1 METEVSELL
10 QIRRDKIQGLKAKGL
25 EAFAGR
31 FERSHQSQEIKEKF
45 EELEG
50 QKVVVAG
57 RIMAKREHGK
67 TAFVNVADME
77 GSIQIYIRQDL
88 LGEESFGIFVD
99 LFDIG
104 DIVGVSGLVFKTQK
118 GEISIKAQT
127 MTMLTKGLQPL
138 PEKYHG
144 LKDVELRY
152 RQRYIDLIMNPEV
165 KENFII
171 RSKILKEIR
180 NYLDD
185 QGFLEVE
192 TPVLHPLAGGASARP
207 FITHHN
213 TLDMTLY
220 MRIAL
225 ELHLKRLLVGG
236 IERVYE
242 IGRVFRNE
250 GMSIRHNP
258 EFTLLELYQAYGDL
272 TDMMAIAEN
281 MVATVATKVLGTTK
295 VTYQETEIDFKPP
308 WNKLSMIEGVKQYAG
323 VDFSQIKTDE
333 EAMAACQGKI
343 TIEKKGM
350 KRGDFLNEL
359 FEAYVE
365 EHLIQPT
372 FVYDYPIEISPLAK
386 RKEDDPELTYRFEA
400 FVFGRELINAFSELN
415 DPLDQKERFLAQ
427 VEKKESGDDEAQP
440 YDEDFITALEYGM
453 PPAGGLGI
461 GIDRLVMFLTD
472 SPSIRDVILYPTMR
486 ERK

>member
-1 METEVSELL
+1 METELTELL
-10 QIRRDKIQGLKAKGL
+10 QIRRDKIDALRDKGI
-25 EAFAGR
+25 EPFSGR
-31 FERSHQSQEIKEKF
+31 FERTDFSSDIKDDF
-45 EELEG
+45 ENYES
-50 QKVVVAG
+50 KSVIIAG

-67 TAFVNVADME
+67 TAFINVADMY
-77 GSIQIYIRQDL
+77 GSIQVYVRQDR
-88 LGEESFGIFVD
+88 LGEEAFASFTG

-104 DIVGVSGLVFKTQK
+104 DIVGIEGEVFKTQK
-118 GEISIKAQT
+118 GEISIKSSKI
-127 MTMLTKGLQPL
+127 TMLTKGLLPL

-152 RQRYIDLIMNPEV
+152 RQRYVDLIMNPEV
-165 KENFII
+165 KDTFIA
-171 RSKILKEIR
+171 RSKIIKEIR
-180 NYLDD
+180 NFLDSKD
-185 QGFLEVE
+185 FLEVE

-213 TLDMTLY
+213 TLDMSLY

-236 IERVYE
+236 IEKVYE

-250 GMSIRHNP
+250 GMSVRHNP

-272 TDMMAIAEN
+272 SDMMNIAEN
-281 MVATVATKVLGTTK
+281 MIAEVATKVLGTTL

-308 WNKLSMIEGVKQYAG
+308 WNRISMVEAVKKYSG
-323 VDFSQIKTDE
+323 IDFSTFKEDA
-333 EAMAACQGKI
+333 EAREACKGKI
-343 TIEKKGM
+343 TIDDNICKG
-350 KRGDFLNEL
+350 DLLNEM

-386 RKEDDPELTYRFEA
+386 KKSDDPDFTYRYEA

-415 DPLDQKERFLAQ
+415 DPIDQKERFLKQ

-472 SPSIRDVILYPTMR
+472 SPSIRDVIIYPTMR
-486 ERK
+486 DKK

>member
-1 METEVSELL
+1 METELTELL
-10 QIRRDKIQGLKAKGL
+10 QIRRDKIDALRDKGI
-25 EAFAGR
+25 EPFSGR
-31 FERSHQSQEIKEKF
+31 FERTAFSNEIKDDFLNF
-45 EELEG
+45 EG
-50 QKVVVAG
+50 KSVVIAG
-57 RIMAKREHGK
+57 RIMARREHGK
-67 TAFVNVADME
+67 TAFVNVADMH
-77 GSIQIYIRQDL
+77 GSIQVYVRQDR
-88 LGEESFGIFVD
+88 LGEEAFDNFIA
-99 LFDIG
+99 LYDIG
-104 DIVGVSGLVFKTQK
+104 DIIGVEGEVFKTQK
-118 GEISIKAQT
+118 GEISIKSSSI
-127 MTMLTKGLQPL
+127 TMLTKGLLPL

-152 RQRYIDLIMNPEV
+152 RQRYVDLIMNPEV
-165 KENFII
+165 KDTFITRSRIIKEMRNF
-171 RSKILKEIR
+171 
-180 NYLDD
+180 LDKQD
-185 QGFLEVE
+185 FLEVE

-250 GMSIRHNP
+250 GMSVRHNP

-272 TDMMAIAEN
+272 SDMMNIAEN
-281 MVATVATKVLGTTK
+281 MIGEVATKVLGTTK

-308 WNKLSMIEGVKQYAG
+308 WNRISMVDAVKKYSG
-323 VDFSQIKTDE
+323 VDFSILKDDA
-333 EAMAACQGKI
+333 EARKVCEGKVATPANI
-343 TIEKKGM
+343 SKGEL
-350 KRGDFLNEL
+350 LNEM

-386 RKEDDPELTYRFEA
+386 RKEDDDKSTYRYEA

-415 DPLDQKERFLAQ
+415 DPIDQKERFLKQ
-427 VEKKESGDDEAQP
+427 VERKESGDDEAQP

-486 ERK
+486 DKK

>member
-1 METEVSELL
+1 MEAELTELL
-10 QIRRDKIQGLKAKGL
+10 QIRRDKIDALRDKGI
-25 EAFAGR
+25 EPFSGR
-31 FERSHQSQEIKEKF
+31 FERTVFSNEIKNGF
-45 EELEG
+45 ENFEG
-50 QKVVVAG
+50 KSVIIAG
-57 RIMAKREHGK
+57 RIMARREHGK
-67 TAFVNVADME
+67 TAFVNVADMY
-77 GSIQIYIRQDL
+77 GSIQVYVRQDK
-88 LGEESFGIFVD
+88 LGEEAFDNFIA

-104 DIVGVSGLVFKTQK
+104 DIIGVEGEVFKTQK
-118 GEISIKAQT
+118 GEISIKST
-127 MTMLTKGLQPL
+127 SITMLTKGLLPL

-152 RQRYIDLIMNPEV
+152 RQRYVDLIMNPEV
-165 KENFII
+165 KDTFITRSRIIKEMRNF
-171 RSKILKEIR
+171 
-180 NYLDD
+180 LDNQD
-185 QGFLEVE
+185 FLEVE

-250 GMSIRHNP
+250 GMSVRHNP

-272 TDMMAIAEN
+272 SDMMSIAEN
-281 MVATVATKVLGTTK
+281 MIGEVATKVLGTTK

-308 WNKLSMIEGVKQYAG
+308 WNRISMIEAVKKYSG
-323 VDFSQIKTDE
+323 VDFSTLKDDDE
-333 EAMAACQGKI
+333 ARKVCEGKVATPANI
-343 TIEKKGM
+343 SKGEL
-350 KRGDFLNEL
+350 LNEM
-359 FEAYVE
+359 FEAFVE

-386 RKEDDPELTYRFEA
+386 RKEDDDKFTYRYEA

-415 DPLDQKERFLAQ
+415 DPIDQKERFLKQ
-427 VEKKESGDDEAQP
+427 VERKESGDDEAQP

-486 ERK
+486 DKK

>member
-1 METEVSELL
+1 MEAELTELL
-10 QIRRDKIQGLKAKGL
+10 QIRRDKIDALRDKGI
-25 EAFAGR
+25 EPFSGR
-31 FERSHQSQEIKEKF
+31 FERTAFSNEIKDDFISF
-45 EELEG
+45 EG
-50 QKVVVAG
+50 KSVTISG
-57 RIMAKREHGK
+57 RIMARREHGK
-67 TAFVNVADME
+67 TAFVNVADMH
-77 GSIQIYIRQDL
+77 GSIQVYVRLDR
-88 LGEESFGIFVD
+88 LGEEAFDNFIA
-99 LFDIG
+99 LYDIG
-104 DIVGVSGLVFKTQK
+104 DIIGVEGEVFKTQK
-118 GEISIKAQT
+118 GEISIKST
-127 MTMLTKGLQPL
+127 SITMLTKGLLPL

-152 RQRYIDLIMNPEV
+152 RQRYVDLIMNPEV
-165 KENFII
+165 KDTFITRSRIIKEMRNF
-171 RSKILKEIR
+171 
-180 NYLDD
+180 LDNQD
-185 QGFLEVE
+185 FLEVE

-250 GMSIRHNP
+250 GMSVRHNP

-272 TDMMAIAEN
+272 SDMMKIAEN
-281 MVATVATKVLGTTK
+281 MIGEVATKVLGTTK

-308 WNKLSMIEGVKQYAG
+308 WNRISMVEAVKKYSG
-323 VDFSQIKTDE
+323 VDFTALKDDA
-333 EAMAACQGKI
+333 EARKGCEGKVATPANI
-343 TIEKKGM
+343 SKGEL
-350 KRGDFLNEL
+350 LNEM

-386 RKEDDPELTYRFEA
+386 RKEDDPKFTYRYEA

-415 DPLDQKERFLAQ
+415 DPIDQRERFLKQ
-427 VEKKESGDDEAQP
+427 VERKESGDDEAQP

-486 ERK
+486 DKK

>member
-1 METEVSELL
+1 METELTELL
-10 QIRRDKIQGLKAKGL
+10 QIRRDKIDALRDKGI
-25 EAFAGR
+25 EPFSGR
-31 FERSHQSQEIKEKF
+31 FERTAFSNEIKNDF
-45 EELEG
+45 ENFEG
-50 QKVVVAG
+50 KSVVIAG
-57 RIMAKREHGK
+57 RIMARREHGK
-67 TAFVNVADME
+67 TAFVNVADMH
-77 GSIQIYIRQDL
+77 GSIQVYVRLDK
-88 LGEESFGIFVD
+88 LGEEAFNNFIA
-99 LFDIG
+99 LYDIG
-104 DIVGVSGLVFKTQK
+104 DIIGVEGEVFKTQK
-118 GEISIKAQT
+118 GEISIKSISI
-127 MTMLTKGLQPL
+127 TMLTKGLLPL

-152 RQRYIDLIMNPEV
+152 RQRYVDLIMNPEV
-165 KENFII
+165 KDTFITRSRIIKEMRNF
-171 RSKILKEIR
+171 
-180 NYLDD
+180 LDNQD
-185 QGFLEVE
+185 FLEVE

-250 GMSIRHNP
+250 GMSVRHNP

-272 TDMMAIAEN
+272 SDMMSIAEN
-281 MVATVATKVLGTTK
+281 MIGEVATKVLGTTK

-308 WNKLSMIEGVKQYAG
+308 WNRISMVEAVKKYSG
-323 VDFSQIKTDE
+323 VDFSTLKDDV
-333 EAMAACQGKI
+333 EARKVCEGKVATPANI
-343 TIEKKGM
+343 SKGEL
-350 KRGDFLNEL
+350 LNEM
-359 FEAYVE
+359 FEAFVE

-386 RKEDDPELTYRFEA
+386 RKEDDDMFTYRYEA

-415 DPLDQKERFLAQ
+415 DPIDQKERFLKQ
-427 VEKKESGDDEAQP
+427 VERKESGDDEAQP

-472 SPSIRDVILYPTMR
+472 SPSIRDVIIYPTMR
-486 ERK
+486 DKK

>member
-1 METEVSELL
+1 METELTELL
-10 QIRRDKIQGLKAKGL
+10 QIRRDKIDALRDKGI
-25 EAFAGR
+25 EPFSGR
-31 FERSHQSQEIKEKF
+31 FERSAYSNKIKDDF
-45 EELEG
+45 ENFEG
-50 QKVVVAG
+50 KSVVIAG
-57 RIMAKREHGK
+57 RIMARREHGK
-67 TAFVNVADME
+67 TAFVNVADMH
-77 GSIQIYIRQDL
+77 GSIQVYVRQDR
-88 LGEESFGIFVD
+88 LGEEAFDNFIA
-99 LFDIG
+99 LYDIG
-104 DIVGVSGLVFKTQK
+104 DIIGVEGEVFKTQK
-118 GEISIKAQT
+118 GEISIKST
-127 MTMLTKGLQPL
+127 SISMLTKGLLPL

-152 RQRYIDLIMNPEV
+152 RQRYVDLIMNPEV
-165 KENFII
+165 KDTFITRSRIIKEMRNF
-171 RSKILKEIR
+171 
-180 NYLDD
+180 LDNQD
-185 QGFLEVE
+185 FLEVE

-250 GMSIRHNP
+250 GMSVRHNP

-272 TDMMAIAEN
+272 SDMMSIAEN
-281 MVATVATKVLGTTK
+281 MIGEVATKVLGTTK

-308 WNKLSMIEGVKQYAG
+308 WNRISMVEAVNKYSG
-323 VDFSQIKTDE
+323 VDFSTIKDDV
-333 EAMAACQGKI
+333 EARKACEGKVATPANI
-343 TIEKKGM
+343 SKGEL
-350 KRGDFLNEL
+350 LNEM
-359 FEAYVE
+359 FEAFVE

-386 RKEDDPELTYRFEA
+386 RKEDDDMFTYRYEA

-415 DPLDQKERFLAQ
+415 DPIDQKERFLKQ
-427 VEKKESGDDEAQP
+427 VERKESGDDEAQP

-486 ERK
+486 DKK

>member
-1 METEVSELL
+1 METELTELL
-10 QIRRDKIQGLKAKGL
+10 QIRRDKIDALRDKGI
-25 EAFAGR
+25 EPFSGR
-31 FERSHQSQEIKEKF
+31 FERTAFSNEIKDDF
-45 EELEG
+45 ENFEG
-50 QKVVVAG
+50 KSVVIAG
-57 RIMAKREHGK
+57 RIMARREHGK
-67 TAFVNVADME
+67 TAFVNVADMH
-77 GSIQIYIRQDL
+77 GSIQVYVRQDR
-88 LGEESFGIFVD
+88 LGEEPFDNFIA
-99 LFDIG
+99 LYDIG
-104 DIVGVSGLVFKTQK
+104 DIVGVEGEVFKTQK
-118 GEISIKAQT
+118 GEISIKST
-127 MTMLTKGLQPL
+127 SITMLTKGLLPL

-152 RQRYIDLIMNPEV
+152 RQRYVDLIMNPEV
-165 KENFII
+165 KDTFITRSRIIKEMRNF
-171 RSKILKEIR
+171 
-180 NYLDD
+180 LDNQD
-185 QGFLEVE
+185 FLEVE

-250 GMSIRHNP
+250 GMSVRHNP

-272 TDMMAIAEN
+272 SDMMSIAEN
-281 MVATVATKVLGTTK
+281 MIGEVATKVLGTTK

-308 WNKLSMIEGVKQYAG
+308 WNRISMVEAVKKYSG
-323 VDFSQIKTDE
+323 VDFSTLKDDV
-333 EAMAACQGKI
+333 EARMVCEGKVSTPANI
-343 TIEKKGM
+343 SKGEL
-350 KRGDFLNEL
+350 LNEM
-359 FEAYVE
+359 FEAFVE

-386 RKEDDPELTYRFEA
+386 RKEDDDMFTYRYEA

-415 DPLDQKERFLAQ
+415 DPIDQKERFLKQ
-427 VEKKESGDDEAQP
+427 VERKESGDDEAQP

-472 SPSIRDVILYPTMR
+472 SPSIRDVIIYPTMR
-486 ERK
+486 DKK

>member
-1 METEVSELL
+1 MDTELTELL
-10 QIRRDKIQGLKAKGL
+10 QIRRDKIDALRERGI
-25 EAFAGR
+25 EPFSGR
-31 FERSHQSQEIKEKF
+31 FERTDFSSDIQGDF
-45 EELEG
+45 ESYEG
-50 QKVVVAG
+50 KPVIIAG

-67 TAFVNVADME
+67 TAFVNVADMY
-77 GSIQIYIRQDL
+77 GSIQVYVRKDR
-88 LGEESFGIFVD
+88 LGDDAFDSFIG

-104 DIVGVSGLVFKTQK
+104 DIVGVEGEVFKTQK
-118 GEISIKAQT
+118 GEISIKSST
-127 MTMLTKGLQPL
+127 ITMLTKGLLPL

-152 RQRYIDLIMNPEV
+152 RQRYVDLIMNPEV
-165 KENFII
+165 KDTFIT
-171 RSKILKEIR
+171 RSKIIKEIR
-180 NYLDD
+180 NYLDKKD
-185 QGFLEVE
+185 FLEVE

-207 FITHHN
+207 FVTHHN

-250 GMSIRHNP
+250 GMSVRHNP

-272 TDMMAIAEN
+272 TDMMSIAEN
-281 MVATVATKVLGTTK
+281 MIAEVATKVLGTTQ

-308 WNKLSMIEGVKQYAG
+308 WNRISMVEAVNKYSG
-323 VDFSQIKTDE
+323 VDFTKLQTDA
-333 EAMAACQGKI
+333 EARDACKGKI
-343 TIEKKGM
+343 TITGNVCKG
-350 KRGDFLNEL
+350 DLLNEM

-386 RKEDDPELTYRFEA
+386 RKSDDPAFTYRYEA

-415 DPLDQKERFLAQ
+415 DPIDQKERFLKQ

-472 SPSIRDVILYPTMR
+472 SPSIRDVIIYPTMR
-486 ERK
+486 DKK

>member
-1 METEVSELL
+1 METELTELL
-10 QIRRDKIQGLKAKGL
+10 QIRRDKIDALRDKGI
-25 EAFAGR
+25 EPFSGR
-31 FERSHQSQEIKEKF
+31 FERTAFSNQIKNDF
-45 EELEG
+45 ENFEG
-50 QKVVVAG
+50 KSVVIAG
-57 RIMAKREHGK
+57 RIMARREHGK
-67 TAFVNVADME
+67 TAFVNIADMH
-77 GSIQIYIRQDL
+77 GSIQVYVRLDR
-88 LGEESFGIFVD
+88 LGEEAFNNFIA
-99 LFDIG
+99 LYDIG
-104 DIVGVSGLVFKTQK
+104 DIIGVEGEVFKTQK
-118 GEISIKAQT
+118 GEISIKST
-127 MTMLTKGLQPL
+127 SITMLTKGLLPL

-152 RQRYIDLIMNPEV
+152 RQRYVDLIMNPEV
-165 KENFII
+165 KDTFITRSRIIKEMRNF
-171 RSKILKEIR
+171 
-180 NYLDD
+180 LDNQD
-185 QGFLEVE
+185 FLEVE

-250 GMSIRHNP
+250 GMSVRHNP

-272 TDMMAIAEN
+272 SDMMSIAEN
-281 MVATVATKVLGTTK
+281 MIGEVATKVLGTTK

-308 WNKLSMIEGVKQYAG
+308 WNRISMVDAVKKYSG
-323 VDFSQIKTDE
+323 VDFSTLKDDA
-333 EAMAACQGKI
+333 EARKVCEGKVATPANI
-343 TIEKKGM
+343 SKGEL
-350 KRGDFLNEL
+350 LNEM
-359 FEAYVE
+359 FEVFVE

-386 RKEDDPELTYRFEA
+386 RKEDDDKFTYRYEA

-415 DPLDQKERFLAQ
+415 DPIDQKERFLKQ
-427 VEKKESGDDEAQP
+427 VERKESGDDEAQP

-486 ERK
+486 DKK

>member
-1 METEVSELL
+1 METELTELL
-10 QIRRDKIQGLKAKGL
+10 QIRRDKIDALRDKGI
-25 EAFAGR
+25 EPFSGR
-31 FERSHQSQEIKEKF
+31 FERTAFSNEIKDDF
-45 EELEG
+45 ENFEG
-50 QKVVVAG
+50 KSVVIAG
-57 RIMAKREHGK
+57 RIMARREHGK
-67 TAFVNVADME
+67 TAFVNVADMY
-77 GSIQIYIRQDL
+77 GSIQVYVRQDK
-88 LGEESFGIFVD
+88 LGEEPFDNFIA
-99 LFDIG
+99 LYDIG
-104 DIVGVSGLVFKTQK
+104 DIIGVEGEVFKTQK
-118 GEISIKAQT
+118 GEISIKST
-127 MTMLTKGLQPL
+127 SITMLTKGLLPL

-152 RQRYIDLIMNPEV
+152 RQRYVDLIMNPEV
-165 KENFII
+165 KDTFITRSRIIKEMRNF
-171 RSKILKEIR
+171 
-180 NYLDD
+180 LDNQD
-185 QGFLEVE
+185 FLEVE

-250 GMSIRHNP
+250 GMSVRHNP

-272 TDMMAIAEN
+272 SDMMSIAEN
-281 MVATVATKVLGTTK
+281 MIGEVATKVLGTTK

-308 WNKLSMIEGVKQYAG
+308 WNRISMVEAVKKYSG
-323 VDFSQIKTDE
+323 VDFTVLKDDS
-333 EAMAACQGKI
+333 EARKACEGKVSTPANI
-343 TIEKKGM
+343 SKGEL
-350 KRGDFLNEL
+350 LNEM
-359 FEAYVE
+359 FEAFVE

-386 RKEDDPELTYRFEA
+386 RKEDDDKFTYRYEA

-415 DPLDQKERFLAQ
+415 DPIDQKERFLKQ
-427 VEKKESGDDEAQP
+427 VERKESGDDEAQP

-486 ERK
+486 DKK

>member
-1 METEVSELL
+1 
-10 QIRRDKIQGLKAKGL
+10 
-25 EAFAGR
+25 
-31 FERSHQSQEIKEKF
+31 
-45 EELEG
+45 
-50 QKVVVAG
+50 
-57 RIMAKREHGK
+57 MARREHGK
-67 TAFVNVADME
+67 TAFVNVADMH
-77 GSIQIYIRQDL
+77 GSIQVYVRQDR
-88 LGEESFGIFVD
+88 LGEEPFDNFIA
-99 LFDIG
+99 LYDIG
-104 DIVGVSGLVFKTQK
+104 DIIGVEGEVFKTQK
-118 GEISIKAQT
+118 GEISIKST
-127 MTMLTKGLQPL
+127 SITMLTKGLLPL

-152 RQRYIDLIMNPEV
+152 RQRYVDLIMNPEV
-165 KENFII
+165 KDTFITRSRIIKEMRNF
-171 RSKILKEIR
+171 
-180 NYLDD
+180 LDNQD
-185 QGFLEVE
+185 FLEVE

-250 GMSIRHNP
+250 GMSVRHNP

-272 TDMMAIAEN
+272 SDMMSIAEN
-281 MVATVATKVLGTTK
+281 MIGEVATKVLGTTK

-308 WNKLSMIEGVKQYAG
+308 WNRISMVEAVKKYSG
-323 VDFSQIKTDE
+323 VDFSTLKDDV
-333 EAMAACQGKI
+333 EARKVCEGKVATPANI
-343 TIEKKGM
+343 SKGEL
-350 KRGDFLNEL
+350 LNEM
-359 FEAYVE
+359 FEAFVE

-386 RKEDDPELTYRFEA
+386 RKEDDDMFTYRYEA

-415 DPLDQKERFLAQ
+415 DPIDQKERFLKQ
-427 VEKKESGDDEAQP
+427 VERKESGDDEAQP

-472 SPSIRDVILYPTMR
+472 SPSIRDVIIYPTMR
-486 ERK
+486 DKK

>member
-1 METEVSELL
+1 METELTELL
-10 QIRRDKIQGLKAKGL
+10 QIRRDKIDALRDKGI
-25 EAFAGR
+25 EPFSGR
-31 FERSHQSQEIKEKF
+31 FERTAFSNEIKNDF
-45 EELEG
+45 ENFEG
-50 QKVVVAG
+50 KSVVIAG
-57 RIMAKREHGK
+57 RIMARREHGK
-67 TAFVNVADME
+67 TAFVNVADMH
-77 GSIQIYIRQDL
+77 GSIQVYVRLDK
-88 LGEESFGIFVD
+88 LGEEAFNNFIA

-104 DIVGVSGLVFKTQK
+104 DIIGVEGEVFKTQK
-118 GEISIKAQT
+118 GEISIKSISI
-127 MTMLTKGLQPL
+127 TMLTKGLLPL

-152 RQRYIDLIMNPEV
+152 RQRYVDLIMNPEV
-165 KENFII
+165 KDTFITRSRIIKEMRNF
-171 RSKILKEIR
+171 
-180 NYLDD
+180 LDNQD
-185 QGFLEVE
+185 FLEVE

-250 GMSIRHNP
+250 GMSVRHNP

-272 TDMMAIAEN
+272 SDMMSIAEN
-281 MVATVATKVLGTTK
+281 MIGEVATKVLGTTK

-308 WNKLSMIEGVKQYAG
+308 WNRISMVEAVKKYSG
-323 VDFSQIKTDE
+323 VDFSTLKDDV
-333 EAMAACQGKI
+333 EARKVCEGKVATPANI
-343 TIEKKGM
+343 SKGEL
-350 KRGDFLNEL
+350 LNEM
-359 FEAYVE
+359 FEAFVE

-386 RKEDDPELTYRFEA
+386 RKEDDDMFTYRYEA

-415 DPLDQKERFLAQ
+415 DPIDQKERFLKQ
-427 VEKKESGDDEAQP
+427 VERKESGDDEAQP

-486 ERK
+486 DKK

>member
-1 METEVSELL
+1 METEITELL
-10 QIRRDKIQGLKAKGL
+10 QIRRDKIDALREKGI
-25 EAFAGR
+25 EPFYGR
-31 FERSHQSQEIKEKF
+31 FERTHMSQEIKDGF
-45 EELEG
+45 ESLEG
-50 QKVVVAG
+50 QSVILAG

-67 TAFVNVADME
+67 TAFVNIADMA
-77 GSIQIYIRQDL
+77 GSIQIYIRQDR
-88 LGEESFGIFVD
+88 LGEGEFENFNS

-104 DIVGVSGLVFKTQK
+104 DIVGVEGEVFKTQK
-118 GEISIKAQT
+118 GEISVKSSRLT
-127 MTMLTKGLQPL
+127 MITKGLLPL

-144 LKDVELRY
+144 LKDIELRY
-152 RQRYIDLIMNPEV
+152 RQRYVDLIMNPDV
-165 KENFII
+165 KETFII
-171 RSKILKEIR
+171 RSKIMKEIR
-180 NYLDD
+180 NFLDD

-192 TPVLHPLAGGASARP
+192 TPVLHTLAGGAAARP

-272 TDMMAIAEN
+272 SDMMSIAEN
-281 MVATVATKVLGTTK
+281 MISAVAGKVLGTTQ

-308 WNKLSMIEGVKQYAG
+308 WNKISMVEGVKQYSG
-323 VDFSQIKTDE
+323 VDFNTLNSDE
-333 EAMAACQGKI
+333 EARAACQGKI
-343 TIEKKGM
+343 AVEKTSKKGEL
-350 KRGDFLNEL
+350 LNEM
-359 FEAYVE
+359 FEAFVE

-372 FVYDYPIEISPLAK
+372 FVYDYPIEVSPLAK
-386 RKEDDPELTYRFEA
+386 KKDGDPSMTSRFEA

-415 DPLDQKERFLAQ
+415 DPIDQKERFLKQ
-427 VEKKESGDDEAQP
+427 VERKDSGDDEAHP
-440 YDEDFITALEYGM
+440 YDEDYITALEYGM

-486 ERK
+486 DRK

>member
-1 METEVSELL
+1 METELTELL
-10 QIRRDKIQGLKAKGL
+10 QIRRDKIDALRDKGI
-25 EAFAGR
+25 EPFSGR
-31 FERSHQSQEIKEKF
+31 FERTAFSNEIKDDF
-45 EELEG
+45 ENFEG
-50 QKVVVAG
+50 KAVIIAG
-57 RIMAKREHGK
+57 RIMARREHGK
-67 TAFVNVADME
+67 TAFVNVADMY
-77 GSIQIYIRQDL
+77 GSIQVYVRQDK
-88 LGEESFGIFVD
+88 LGEEPFDNFIA
-99 LFDIG
+99 LYDIG
-104 DIVGVSGLVFKTQK
+104 DIIGVEGEVFKTQK
-118 GEISIKAQT
+118 GEISIKST
-127 MTMLTKGLQPL
+127 SITMLTKGLLPL

-152 RQRYIDLIMNPEV
+152 RQRYVDLIMNPEV
-165 KENFII
+165 KDTFITRSRIIKEMRNF
-171 RSKILKEIR
+171 
-180 NYLDD
+180 LDNQD
-185 QGFLEVE
+185 FLEVE

-250 GMSIRHNP
+250 GMSVRHNP

-272 TDMMAIAEN
+272 SDMMSIAEN
-281 MVATVATKVLGTTK
+281 MIGEVATKVLGTTK

-308 WNKLSMIEGVKQYAG
+308 WNRISMVEAVKKYSG
-323 VDFSQIKTDE
+323 VDFSELKDDV
-333 EAMAACQGKI
+333 EARKVCEGKVSTPANI
-343 TIEKKGM
+343 SKGEL
-350 KRGDFLNEL
+350 LNEM
-359 FEAYVE
+359 FEAFVE

-386 RKEDDPELTYRFEA
+386 RKEDDNMFTYRYEA

-415 DPLDQKERFLAQ
+415 DPIDQKERFLKQ
-427 VEKKESGDDEAQP
+427 VERKESGDDEAQP

-486 ERK
+486 DKK